1 MPFVWTDALEPKGDI
16 YGTNVVIEVRGG
28 LGLFLGL
35 KREDSRPKSEERKE
49 EQPVLSSK
57 LEPNTIASGS
67 FCFIH

>member
-35 KREDSRPKSEERKE
+35 KREE
-49 EQPVLSSK
+49 SK
-57 LEPNTIASGS
+57 AKKRREKRRATSIKLKIRA
-67 FCFIH
+67 